1 MCRTVILSHRAQKI
15 NRFCTFGIF
24 SKLKTAITKKH
35 PSRGAVCHI
44 RRERFML
51 QRRSVTPAGSGDVIA
66 DQTNSGEFFVFK
78 IKRFLRKSISP
89 SSRILPSSTDK
100 PLRSTDR

>member
-1 MCRTVILSHRAQKI
+1 MLVRFYAVHRYVVVVIAGVNGNKKTPLAGCSLSYSTREVYAAKA
-15 NRFCTFGIF
+15 FGY
-24 SKLKTAITKKH
+24 S
-35 PSRGAVCHI
+35 G
-44 RRERFML
+44 
-51 QRRSVTPAGSGDVIA
+51 GSGAVIA
-66 DQTNSGEFFVFK
+66 DQTNSGEFFVFR

>member
-1 MCRTVILSHRAQKI
+1 MLVRFYAVHRYVVVVIAGVNGNNEKTPLAGCGLSYSAREVYAAKA
-15 NRFCTFGIF
+15 FGY
-24 SKLKTAITKKH
+24 S
-35 PSRGAVCHI
+35 G
-44 RRERFML
+44 
-51 QRRSVTPAGSGDVIA
+51 GSGDVVA

>member
-1 MCRTVILSHRAQKI
+1 MCRIVIVAHRAQKI
-15 NRFCTFGIF
+15 NRFRPFGAC
-24 SKLKTAITKKH
+24 SELKTAKKT
-35 PSRGAVCHI
+35 PLAGCGLSYSA
-44 RRERFML
+44 REVYTAKSFGY
-51 QRRSVTPAGSGDVIA
+51 SGGSGAVIA

>member
-1 MCRTVILSHRAQKI
+1 MLVCFYAVHRYVVVVIAGVNGNKKTPRGV
-15 NRFCTFGIF
+15 RFDIFDEEVYAAKAFGY
-24 SKLKTAITKKH
+24 S
-35 PSRGAVCHI
+35 G
-44 RRERFML
+44 
-51 QRRSVTPAGSGDVIA
+51 GSGAVIA
-66 DQTNSGEFFVFK
+66 DQTNSGEFFVFR

>member
-1 MCRTVILSHRAQKI
+1 MCRIVIVAHREQKI
-15 NRFCTFGIF
+15 NRFRMFGI
-24 SKLKTAITKKH
+24 KNGNNEKTPLAGCGLSYST
-35 PSRGAVCHI
+35 
-44 RRERFML
+44 REVYAAKAFGY
-51 QRRSVTPAGSGDVIA
+51 SGGSGVVIA

>member
-1 MCRTVILSHRAQKI
+1 MCRIVIVAHREQKI
-15 NRFCTFGIF
+15 NRFRMFGAC
-24 SKLKTAITKKH
+24 SELKTAITKK
-35 PSRGAVCHI
+35 PIAGCGLSYSA
-44 RRERFML
+44 REVYAAKAFGYSGG
-51 QRRSVTPAGSGDVIA
+51 SVAVIA

>member
-1 MCRTVILSHRAQKI
+1 M
-15 NRFCTFGIF
+15 FGIINGNNEKNLAGCGLTYLTREVYAAKAF
-24 SKLKTAITKKH
+24 GYSGG
-35 PSRGAVCHI
+35 RGA
-44 RRERFML
+44 
-51 QRRSVTPAGSGDVIA
+51 VIA
-66 DQTNSGEFFVFK
+66 DQTNSGEFFVFR

>member
-1 MCRTVILSHRAQKI
+1 MCRIVIVAHREQKI
-15 NRFCTFGIF
+15 NRFRMFGI
-24 SKLKTAITKKH
+24 KNGNNEKTPLAGCGL
-35 PSRGAVCHI
+35 SYSA
-44 RRERFML
+44 REVYAAKAFGY
-51 QRRSVTPAGSGDVIA
+51 SGGSGDVIA
-66 DQTNSGEFFVFK
+66 DQTNSGEFFVFR

>member
-1 MCRTVILSHRAQKI
+1 MLVRFYAVHRYVVVVIAGVNGNNEKNLAGYGLSYSTREVY
-15 NRFCTFGIF
+15 
-24 SKLKTAITKKH
+24 TAKALGY
-35 PSRGAVCHI
+35 SG
-44 RRERFML
+44 
-51 QRRSVTPAGSGDVIA
+51 GSGVVIA
-66 DQTNSGEFFVFK
+66 DQTNSGEFFVFR